1 MAGNLWTA
9 PVQTLFDGTSIAQN
23 TFTAAK
29 DIPVGDAATA
39 FPTIFGGQLNQG
51 SLINV
56 QGWGVMSNTATP
68 TVILGLYW
76 GGVAGVALAISTAK
90 TTTTAMANWEFEF
103 KWHGRVIATGTSG
116 SIIGRGSW
124 RLPTSLTAWTE
135 FGWPETAPA
144 AVTVDTTVNKIL
156 SLGATWSAS
165 SASNSL
171 TLHDMEVLI
180 SG

>member
-1 MAGNLWTA
+1 MSGTQWTA
-9 PVQTLFDGTSIAQN
+9 PAGPLLDGASVAQN

-29 DIPVGDAATA
+29 DIPCGDAVTS
-39 FPTIFGGQLNQG
+39 FPTILGATLNQG
-51 SLINV
+51 SLISV

-76 GGVAGVALAISTAK
+76 GGVAGVALAVSTAK

-103 KWHGRVIATGTSG
+103 RWHGRVVATGTSG
-116 SIIGRGSW
+116 SIMGSGAW

-135 FGWPETAPA
+135 FRWPETAPA
-144 AVTVDTTVNKIL
+144 AVAIDTTVNKNL
-156 SLGATWSAS
+156 TLGVTWSAS
-165 SASNSL
+165 SASNTV